1 MNNQYSRGCGYNYR
15 RSAQRDMNMSRSASY
30 GKRTNESDMN
40 CSIRRATESG
50 TEESCHMEKRS
61 MENYRMEERSM
72 ENYHMEQHSMQKPLA
87 MGYVPMQVWSEP
99 LPICRALRIG
109 TIFEELHK
117 PFCGKGG
124 ACR

>member
-15 RSAQRDMNMSRSASY
+15 RSAQRDMSMPRSVSY
-30 GKRTNESDMN
+30 GNRTNSSDMS
-40 CSIRRATESG
+40 CSVRRT
-50 TEESCHMEKRS
+50 
-61 MENYRMEERSM
+61 MENRAEENRRMEERSM
-72 ENYHMEQHSMQKPLA
+72 ENCHMNDCSMEERSMQKPLA
-87 MGYVPMQVWSEP
+87 MGYVPMQTWSEP
-99 LPICRALRIG
+99 LPIGRALRIG